1 MVEATGID
9 MKKLYIV
16 NLNKTRIF
24 ILTGIFLILMG
35 IVFAAGARYNHFNS
49 QENHADISIGDTT
62 SANLS
67 QSGGSGK
74 DELTME
80 NSVTHLDPAL
90 PEEDKKLFGENKVI
104 IENDPFIVDL
114 HNNLSSNNENPI
126 EEKKSKNLNDPH
138 ISESKISKPV
148 KKSKKISTENIAVEK
163 YYTLQLGAYKHEKDA
178 QKFKK
183 RLEALG
189 IESRVDQG
197 ILYYF
202 VRSGKSKTEKGLDS
216 HIQKIKENK
225 LEALV
230 VSLSDK

>member
-1 MVEATGID
+1 MVEDAGIK

-24 ILTGIFLILMG
+24 ILTGIFLIIMG
-35 IVFAAGARYNHFNS
+35 IFFAAGARYNHFNS
-49 QENHADISIGDTT
+49 QKNHVEIPIGDTT

-67 QSGGSGK
+67 QSGGIGK
-74 DELTME
+74 DELIME
-80 NSVTHLDPAL
+80 NPVTHLDPVL
-90 PEEDKKLFGENKVI
+90 PEEDQKLFGENKVI
-104 IENDPFIVDL
+104 IENDPFILDL
-114 HNNLSSNNENPI
+114 HNNLSSSTDDSI
-126 EEKKSKNLNDPH
+126 EEKKSKNLNASHLP
-138 ISESKISKPV
+138 ENKISKPS
-148 KKSKKISTENIAVEK
+148 KKSNKFLTENRSIEK

-202 VRSGKSKTEKGLDS
+202 VRSGKSKTEKGLDPQ
-216 HIQKIKENK
+216 IQKIKENK
-225 LEALV
+225 LEALI
-230 VSLSDK
+230 VSLSNK